1 MFKIFIDGQEGT
13 TGLQIHQRLT
23 NQPDLRLLEIDPQR
37 RKDPAARAALLNEAD
52 LVITCLP
59 DVAAK
64 EAVALVANGR
74 TRIVDP
80 STAHRTA
87 EGWVYG
93 MPELEPGQRDK
104 IRRSLRV
111 CVPGCHATG
120 FVSIM
125 RPLTLRGIVPPDY
138 PVVAHSLTGYSG
150 GGKKL
155 IAAYEGGSE
164 RPAGPRPYALG
175 LAHKH
180 LPEMKRYGGLSAAP
194 LLEPVVA
201 DFYQGMLVS
210 VGLTTRLLPG
220 RTPPADIHRALS
232 EHYAGERFVRVLP
245 LDMAACT
252 EDGFMSPVA
261 CNGTNRLDLAVFGHD
276 EQILVIARLDNLGKG
291 ASGAAVQAMNLMLG
305 RDEGAGLASSLSG
318 VDA

>member
-1 MFKIFIDGQEGT
+1 
-13 TGLQIHQRLT
+13 
-23 NQPDLRLLEIDPQR
+23 
-37 RKDPAARAALLNEAD
+37 
-52 LVITCLP
+52 
-59 DVAAK
+59 
-64 EAVALVANGR
+64 VALVSNDR

-87 EGWVYG
+87 EGWIYG

-104 IRRSLRV
+104 IRNSRRV
-111 CVPGCHATG
+111 AVPGCHATG

-125 RPLTLRGIVPPDY
+125 RPLTLRGMVPADY

-155 IAAYEGGSE
+155 IATYEGAS
-164 RPAGPRPYALG
+164 RPVGPRPYALG

-180 LPEMKRYGGLSAAP
+180 LPEMKHFAGLSAAP
-194 LLEPVVA
+194 LFEPVVA

-210 VGLTTRLLPG
+210 VGLLPRLLPG
-220 RTPPADIHRALS
+220 KTTPADIHRALC

-252 EDGFMSPVA
+252 EDGFLSPVA

-276 EQILVIARLDNLGKG
+276 EQILVVARLDNLGKG

-305 RDEGAGLASSLSG
+305 RDEGTSLT
-318 VDA
+318 

>member
-13 TGLQIHQRLT
+13 TGLQIHQRLKD
-23 NQPDLRLLEIDPQR
+23 QSDLHLLEIDPQR
-37 RKDPAARAALLNEAD
+37 RKDPSARAALLNEAD
-52 LVITCLP
+52 VVITCLP
-59 DVAAK
+59 DAAAK
-64 EAVALVANGR
+64 EAVALVTNDR

-87 EGWVYG
+87 DEWVYG
-93 MPELEPGQRDK
+93 LPELEPGQRDK
-104 IRRSLRV
+104 IRHSRRV
-111 CVPGCHATG
+111 SVPGCHATG

-125 RPLTLRGIVPPDY
+125 RPLTLRGIVPTTY

-155 IAAYEGGSE
+155 IATYQG
-164 RPAGPRPYALG
+164 PQPPVGPRPYALG

-180 LPEMKRYGGLSAAP
+180 LPEMKRYAGLDAAP
-194 LLEPVVA
+194 LFEPVVA

-210 VGLTTRLLPG
+210 VGLLHRLLPA
-220 RTPPADIHRALS
+220 RTTPADIHHALS
-232 EHYAGERFVRVLP
+232 DHYAGEQFVRVLP
-245 LDMAACT
+245 LDLAACT
-252 EDGFMSPVA
+252 EDGFLSPVA

-276 EQILVIARLDNLGKG
+276 EQILVVARLDNLGKG

-305 RDEGAGLASSLSG
+305 RDEGTSL
-318 VDA
+318 V

>member
-13 TGLQIHQRLT
+13 TGLQIHQRLKD
-23 NQPDLRLLEIDPQR
+23 QPDLRLLEIHPER

-59 DVAAK
+59 DAAAK
-64 EAVALVANGR
+64 EAASLVANDR

-111 CVPGCHATG
+111 SVPGCHATG
-120 FVSIM
+120 FVAIM
-125 RPLTLRGIVPPDY
+125 RPLTLRGIVSSDY

-155 IAAYEGGSE
+155 IADYEGGLKE

-180 LPEMKRYGGLSAAP
+180 LPEMKRYAGLSAAP
-194 LLEPVVA
+194 LFEPVVA

-210 VGLTTRLLPG
+210 VGLMSRLLPG
-220 RTPPADIHRALS
+220 RTTPADVHRALS

-245 LDMAACT
+245 LDLAACT
-252 EDGFMSPVA
+252 EDGFLSPVA
-261 CNGTNRLDLAVFGHD
+261 CNGTNRLDLAVFGTD

-305 RDEGAGLASSLSG
+305 RDEGAGLTL
-318 VDA
+318 

>member
-1 MFKIFIDGQEGT
+1 MFKVFIDGQEGT
-13 TGLQIHQRLT
+13 TGLQIHQRLRD
-23 NQPDLRLLEIDPQR
+23 QPDLALLEIDPQR

-52 LVITCLP
+52 VVITCLP
-59 DVAAK
+59 DAAAK
-64 EAVALVANGR
+64 EAVALVTNPR

-93 MPELEPGQRDK
+93 LPELEPGQREK
-104 IRRSLRV
+104 IRHSLRV
-111 CVPGCHATG
+111 SVPGCHATG

-125 RPLTLRGIVPPDY
+125 RPLTLRGLVPADY

-155 IAAYEGGSE
+155 IAAYESGTQA
-164 RPAGPRPYALG
+164 RPVGPRPYALG

-180 LPEMKRYGGLSAAP
+180 LPEMKRFSGLNAAP
-194 LLEPVVA
+194 LFEPVVA

-210 VGLTTRLLPG
+210 VGLLPRLLPT
-220 RTPPADIHRALS
+220 RTTPADIHRALS

-245 LDMAACT
+245 LDLAACT

-276 EQILVIARLDNLGKG
+276 EQILVVARLDNLGKG

-305 RDEGAGLASSLSG
+305 RDEGTSL
-318 VDA
+318 V

>member
-13 TGLQIHQRLT
+13 TGLQIHQRLKD
-23 NQPDLRLLEIDPQR
+23 QPDLQLLEIDPQR
-37 RKDPAARAALLNEAD
+37 RKDASARAALLNEAD

-59 DVAAK
+59 DAAAI
-64 EAVALVANGR
+64 EAAALVSNDR

-104 IRRSLRV
+104 IRRSRRV
-111 CVPGCHATG
+111 SVPGCHATG
-120 FVSIM
+120 FVSIV
-125 RPLTLRGIVPPDY
+125 RPLTLRGVVPADY
-138 PVVAHSLTGYSG
+138 PMVAHSLTGYSG

-155 IAAYEGGSE
+155 IATYEGGSNQ
-164 RPAGPRPYALG
+164 RPVGPRPYALA

-180 LPEMKRYGGLSAAP
+180 LPEMKRYAGLDTAP
-194 LLEPVVA
+194 LFEPVVA

-220 RTPPADIHRALS
+220 RPTPADVHRALS
-232 EHYAGERFVRVLP
+232 EHYAEEPFVRVLP

-305 RDEGAGLASSLSG
+305 RDEGAGLAIS
-318 VDA
+318 